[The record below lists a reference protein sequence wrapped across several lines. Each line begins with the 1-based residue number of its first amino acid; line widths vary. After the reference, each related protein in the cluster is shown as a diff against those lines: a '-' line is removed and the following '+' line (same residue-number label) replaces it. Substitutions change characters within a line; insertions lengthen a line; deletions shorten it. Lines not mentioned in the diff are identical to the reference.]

1 MTKKEWLDIGL
12 EKGII
17 DREDYEEVTFQN
29 AYKKWFCMKM
39 HKTKQPTVDRIE
51 CTYNRHYRQS
61 TINEKCIS
69 KISDSDIIAFLT
81 DLCITQ
87 EISAREF
94 GRIWQII
101 TNVLSYMRDLDIGGV
116 PLHDWK
122 KIKRNVPTEELEK
135 KKKAEKAI
143 DQDDIEYI
151 LKQVIDNQIYY
162 RKQSACLSVCMNFY
176 LGLRIGELSALRFED
191 FNFERGVISVQRIE
205 SKYYKR
211 DAEGNKI
218 SGMEYEVVNHTKTE
232 CSTRY
237 VPITPEV
244 KRIYELIY
252 KHHREMGYES
262 PYIAYDGNQ
271 TILSRS
277 LDRTIR
283 KLIQLCDTMYFS
295 SHGIRKTFAT
305 TLHFNNVPTRVISD
319 ILGHAEMSTTE
330 KCYILNY
337 EHHNERY
344 AQYISDAINYVI

>member
-17 DREDYEEVTFQN
+17 DREDYEEVTFQE
-29 AYKKWFCMKM
+29 AFKRWFCMKM
-39 HKTKQPTVDRIE
+39 QTTKEATVDRIE

-61 TINEKCIS
+61 ALNEKCIS
-69 KISDSDIIAFLT
+69 KIADSDIIIFLT
-81 DLCITQ
+81 EICTTQ
-87 EISAREF
+87 YISTREY

-101 TNVLSYMRDLDIGGV
+101 ENVLSYMRDINIGGV
-116 PLHDWK
+116 PLHDWQ
-122 KIKRNVPTEELEK
+122 KIKRNIPTEKLSKAK
-135 KKKAEKAI
+135 KKEKAI
-143 DQDDIEYI
+143 NQSDIEYI
-151 LKQVIDNQIYY
+151 LKQVIDNKIYF
-162 RKQSACLSVCMNFY
+162 RKQSACLCVCMNFY

-191 FNFERGVISVQRIE
+191 FNFERGTIFVQRIE

-211 DAEGNKI
+211 DSEGNKI
-218 SGMEYEVVNHTKTE
+218 SGMEYEVVDHTKTE

-252 KHHREMGYES
+252 NHHKEQGYDS

-283 KLIQLCDTMYFS
+283 KLIELCETMYFS

-319 ILGHAEMSTTE
+319 ILGHSEMSTTE
-330 KCYILNY
+330 RCYILNY
-337 EHHNERY
+337 EHHDDRY
-344 AQYISDAINYVI
+344 AQYISEAIHYTI

>member
-1 MTKKEWLDIGL
+1 MTPKEWMDIGV
-12 EKGII
+12 EKGIV
-17 DREDYEEVTFQN
+17 DREDYEEVAFQE

-39 HKTKQPTVDRIE
+39 RTTKQPTVDRIE
-51 CTYNRHYRQS
+51 CTYNRHFRHKE
-61 TINEKCIS
+61 INEKCIS
-69 KISDSDIIAFLT
+69 KITDSDIIIFLT
-81 DLCITQ
+81 
-87 EISAREF
+87 EICVTDSIDNREY
-94 GRIWQII
+94 GRIWQIV

-116 PLHDWK
+116 PLHDWQ
-122 KIKRNVPTEELEK
+122 KIRRNVPVDNLQK
-135 KKKAEKAI
+135 KKKKEKAI
-143 DQDDIEYI
+143 EQGDIEYI
-151 LKQVIDNQIYY
+151 LKQVIDNKVYF
-162 RKQSACLSVCMNFY
+162 RKQSACLCVCMNFY

-191 FNFERGVISVQRIE
+191 FNFERGVIYVQRIE

-211 DAEGNKI
+211 NEAGEKV

-244 KRIYELIY
+244 KRIYELISA
-252 KHHREMGYES
+252 HHKEQGYDS

-283 KLIQLCDTMYFS
+283 KLIELCDTMYFS

-319 ILGHAEMSTTE
+319 ILGHSEISTTE

-337 EHHNERY
+337 EHHNEQY
-344 AQYISDAINYVI
+344 AQYVNDAINYVI